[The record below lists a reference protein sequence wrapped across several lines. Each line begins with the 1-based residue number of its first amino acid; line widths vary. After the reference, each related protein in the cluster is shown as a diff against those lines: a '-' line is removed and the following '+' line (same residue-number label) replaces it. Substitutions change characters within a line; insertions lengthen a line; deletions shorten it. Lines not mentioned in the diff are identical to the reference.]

1 MTSLFKTG
9 NAAFEGRGM
18 SKIMSKIMSKMKATL
33 IVEGDG
39 EVEALPLIWRSLC
52 PSVPLISPPY
62 RLARS
67 RALDHAGN
75 VKAEEWKRA
84 FQLLQMKG
92 AACVLAV
99 MDADDICPKQQAPII
114 KNNLESLSLPIGL
127 KLGFCLAEPEYEG
140 WFLAGADF
148 LDLGSP
154 VTPPLPRDCKGE
166 VKRRLEGRYSPVVD
180 QPSLTS
186 KLLPHLKVVA
196 ARSSSLDK
204 LIREIESLC
213 PHELLLSVR

>member
-1 MTSLFKTG
+1 MTSLIKTG
-9 NAAFEGRGM
+9 NTAFEGGGM
-18 SKIMSKIMSKMKATL
+18 SEMKAAL

-52 PSVPLISPPY
+52 PSVPLIGPPY
-62 RLARS
+62 RLPRYK
-67 RALDHAGN
+67 ALDHAGN
-75 VKAEEWKRA
+75 VRAKEWERA

-92 AACVLAV
+92 ATCVLAV

-114 KNNLESLSLPIGL
+114 KNDLEGLIETLRIGL

>member
-1 MTSLFKTG
+1 MTSLIKTG
-9 NAAFEGRGM
+9 NTAFEGGGM
-18 SKIMSKIMSKMKATL
+18 SEMKAAL

-52 PSVPLISPPY
+52 PSVPLIGPPY
-62 RLARS
+62 RLPRYK
-67 RALDHAGN
+67 ALDHAGN
-75 VKAEEWKRA
+75 VRAKEWERA

-92 AACVLAV
+92 ATCVLAV

-114 KNNLESLSLPIGL
+114 KNDLEGLIKTLRIGL

>member
-1 MTSLFKTG
+1 
-9 NAAFEGRGM
+9 
-18 SKIMSKIMSKMKATL
+18 MKAAL

-39 EVEALPLIWRSLC
+39 EVKALPLIWRFLC
-52 PSVPLISPPY
+52 PSVSLIGPPY
-62 RLARS
+62 RLPRYK
-67 RALDHAGN
+67 ALDPAGN
-75 VKAEEWKRA
+75 VKANEWKRA
-84 FQLLQMKG
+84 FQLLYSKG
-92 AACVLAV
+92 ATCVLAV

-114 KNNLESLSLPIGL
+114 KNELESLIKTLRIGL

-140 WFLAGADF
+140 WFLAGANF
-148 LDLGSP
+148 LNLGSP
-154 VTPPLPRDCKGE
+154 LTPPPPRDCKGE
-166 VKRRLEGRYSPVVD
+166 VKTRLKRGYSPVVD

-213 PHELLLSVR
+213 EVCK

>member
-1 MTSLFKTG
+1 LTNLVMTSLFKTG
-9 NAAFEGRGM
+9 NAAFEGGG
-18 SKIMSKIMSKMKATL
+18 MSKIMSKMKAAL

-52 PSVPLISPPY
+52 PSVPLIGPPY
-62 RLARS
+62 RLPRYK
-67 RALDHAGN
+67 ALDHAGN
-75 VKAEEWKRA
+75 VRAKEWERA

-92 AACVLAV
+92 ATCVLAV

-148 LDLGSP
+148 LGLGSP
-154 VTPPLPRDCKGE
+154 LTPPLPRNCKGE
-166 VKRRLEGRYSPVVD
+166 VKRRLGGRYSPVVD

-196 ARSSSLDK
+196 TRSSSLDK
-204 LIREIESLC
+204 LIREIKSLC
-213 PHELLLSVR
+213 KVCAT

>member
-9 NAAFEGRGM
+9 NAAFEGGG
-18 SKIMSKIMSKMKATL
+18 MSKIMSKMKAAL

-39 EVEALPLIWRSLC
+39 EVEALPLIWRFLC
-52 PSVPLISPPY
+52 PSVPLIGPPY
-62 RLARS
+62 RLDRGK
-67 RALDHAGN
+67 ALDPAGN
-75 VKAEEWKRA
+75 VKAEEWERA

-99 MDADDICPKQQAPII
+99 MDADDICPKQQAPNILEGLI
-114 KNNLESLSLPIGL
+114 KTLPSGL

-148 LDLGSP
+148 LGLGSP
-154 VTPPLPRDCKGE
+154 LTPPLPRNCKGE
-166 VKRRLEGRYSPVVD
+166 VKRRLGGRYSPVVD

-213 PHELLLSVR
+213 PDELPLS

>member
-1 MTSLFKTG
+1 MTNLIKTG
-9 NAAFEGRGM
+9 NAAFGGSR
-18 SKIMSKIMSKMKATL
+18 MSKMKATL

-62 RLARS
+62 RLARGK
-67 RALDHAGN
+67 ALDHAGN
-75 VKAEEWKRA
+75 VRAEEWKRA
-84 FQLLQMKG
+84 FQLLHSKG
-92 AACVLAV
+92 ATCVLVV

-114 KNNLESLSLPIGL
+114 KNDLESLIKTLRIGL

-148 LDLGSP
+148 LGLGSP
-154 VTPPLPRDCKGE
+154 FTPPLPRDCKGK
-166 VKRRLEGRYSPVVD
+166 VKRRLGGRYSPVVD

-196 ARSSSLDK
+196 TRSSSLDK
-204 LIREIESLC
+204 LIREIDSLC
-213 PHELLLSVR
+213 EVCK

>member
-1 MTSLFKTG
+1 MTNLVMTSLIKTS
-9 NAAFEGRGM
+9 NAAFEGGGM
-18 SKIMSKIMSKMKATL
+18 SEMKAAL

-52 PSVPLISPPY
+52 PSMPLISPPY

-67 RALDHAGN
+67 KALDHAGN
-75 VKAEEWKRA
+75 VKAEEWGRA

-148 LDLGSP
+148 LDLGDSP
-154 VTPPLPRDCKGE
+154 TSLPRDCKGE
-166 VKRRLEGRYSPVVD
+166 VKRRLKQRGLDGYSPVVD

-186 KLLPHLKVVA
+186 KLLLHLKVVA

-213 PHELLLSVR
+213 KVCTVIGPT